1 MPILLV
7 PVAAYL
13 LLIPQLAVTLQPI
26 GGHDLARAAQ
36 MLLGL
41 ACVLGLTR
49 QPREAALRLCGHAF
63 VVPGAALTLLAVASV
78 WHAAVPT
85 MAARELAL
93 FVGLA
98 GVAASVARQADV
110 RDLPCTLVA
119 AASALYVALVL
130 LVYTLSFMGGQGIDR
145 SELFI
150 GYDNYRFYNHV
161 QTVALP
167 LCVLAATVLPNSGL
181 ARRLAWIASAGGLAL
196 LLAVAGRAT
205 LLGIALAALL
215 TATLYGRAAARL
227 LLNLL
232 RALLLGLILFV
243 SFFVLLPWLAGVP
256 PTFSEAYY
264 GSRLGSVD
272 ARLYLWQLALAQIGE
287 APWLGVG
294 PMHYAHFPNPEAAH
308 PHNVY
313 LQVAAEWGVPALLVL
328 LSLAA
333 MALTQL
339 HRAIRRS
346 QEGPTRDVG
355 MGLML
360 TSLAVA
366 VDGLFSG
373 NFVMPVSQVWI
384 AFAFGWA
391 WAWWRA
397 QTASTTLAQVG
408 PWPSRALLGAMLLS
422 QVWLLW
428 SAWPE
433 LLALQEHLRQA
444 RERVPNGW
452 TNPRFWS
459 HGWF

>member
-1 MPILLV
+1 MPVLLV

-13 LLIPQLAVTLQPI
+13 LLVPHLSAAAGGL
-26 GGHDLARAAQ
+26 GGHDLARAGLQ
-36 MLLGL
+36 LLGL
-41 ACVLGLTR
+41 ICALLLLVTSASARRSQWGPRAMLGA
-49 QPREAALRLCGHAF
+49 AALA
-63 VVPGAALTLLAVASV
+63 VLAIASSL
-78 WHAAVPT
+78 HAAVPT

-110 RDLPCTLVA
+110 RDLPCILVA

-167 LCVLAATVLPNSGL
+167 LCVLAATVLPSPGL
-181 ARRLAWIASAGGLAL
+181 ARRLAWIASAGGFAL

-243 SFFVLLPWLAGVP
+243 SFFVLLPWLSGVP
-256 PTFSEAYY
+256 PAFSEAYY

-272 ARLYLWQLALAQIGE
+272 ARLYLWQLALAQIGQ

-333 MALTQL
+333 MALTRL

-355 MGLML
+355 MGLMM

-397 QTASTTLAQVG
+397 QTASTTTAQVG